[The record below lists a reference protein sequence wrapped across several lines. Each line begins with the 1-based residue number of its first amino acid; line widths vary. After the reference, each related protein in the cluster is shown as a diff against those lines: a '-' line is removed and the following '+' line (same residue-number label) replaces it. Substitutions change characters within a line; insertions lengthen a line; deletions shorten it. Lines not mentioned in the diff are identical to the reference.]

1 MQTNE
6 TEAMAGCS
14 ANGRFEVL
22 KQRLLHE
29 RLNRTPESE
38 THALIMRQA
47 DLASFLAWLSR
58 YPVLTFPCLFEER
71 ADAAVDL
78 ARREA
83 RRYWD
88 SLFGMDGGCRPKP
101 TGQPEVVVSA
111 ANVTQTSQNRHGF
124 AAARR

>member
-6 TEAMAGCS
+6 TKAMAGCS

-29 RLNRTPESE
+29 RLDRTPESE

-58 YPVLTFPCLFEER
+58 YPILTFPCLFEER
-71 ADAAVDL
+71 ADAAVNL

-83 RRYWD
+83 RLYWGG
-88 SLFGMDGGCRPKP
+88 LFRADGGCRTHPM
-101 TGQPEVVVSA
+101 GQPERVVSA
-111 ANVTQTSQNRHGF
+111 ANVTQMSQSRHGL
-124 AAARR
+124 AAARS